1 MREIKVQ
8 SYLDHRHLTPL
19 YGCFSDEK
27 FIYLIQEFMPDG
39 SLMSVKKK
47 RKIPEYQASLYVRQ
61 ICLGLKYMHTE
72 NIIHRDIKPENI
84 FLNDV
89 IFCLFRVM
97 QKLEILAVQFIQR
110 HLEILKLAVLLIY
123 LLSS

>member
-1 MREIKVQ
+1 MREIKIQ

-19 YGCFSDEK
+19 YGVFSDEK
-27 FIYLIQEFMPDG
+27 YIYLIQEFMPDG

-47 RKIPEYQASLYVRQ
+47 RKIPEIQASFYARQ

-89 IFCLFRVM
+89 SFLWFRHM
-97 QKLEILAVQFIQR
+97 PRLEILDVQFIQR
-110 HLEILKLAVLLIY
+110 PSEILKLEVLLIY
-123 LLSS
+123 LLNN